1 MQRPRVWREVLML
14 FASFIRSPLFW
25 SLQRSDPAR
34 SHRES
39 LKKTQMVSPELLGLF
54 CSHQIYNSDTLQS
67 PTQLPQK
74 GREGSF
80 RENLGYSWT
89 EGPTPSMRVKQDN
102 TNTGL
107 AVTHSKILCP
117 SPQQPLSQ
125 ALIQFISI

>member
-67 PTQLPQK
+67 PTLLTLPA
-74 GREGSF
+74 
-80 RENLGYSWT
+80 
-89 EGPTPSMRVKQDN
+89 PSGGQRW
-102 TNTGL
+102 L
-107 AVTHSKILCP
+107 L
-117 SPQQPLSQ
+117 
-125 ALIQFISI
+125 